1 MNVNEY
7 CEHLRAAGTKVLA
20 GSEDTLW
27 VSLRS
32 FVMQRRP
39 YFALNVPSKQE
50 IQAVFSECHAALL
63 SFTTSSS
70 DSPRLLSSDSA
81 PGPAWGV
88 PSYLYICSDPEYSQQ
103 KLSQSARSHI
113 RRSLN
118 EFEIRFVLPAEL
130 LKLGRKAYCDTCTR
144 YGLSQST
151 PQAFESTFSLAQS
164 FRRYLGAFKDQ
175 QLVAFLVITEVDD
188 WASIGPGYSVTEL
201 LSLRPN
207 NGLLFSALHHY
218 LRQEKYRLVDH
229 GLSNFPFTNKVETL
243 HKFKLKMGFQACPV
257 HRRFVMNP
265 LLRPFV
271 NRLSWR
277 MATGLQKLS
286 PRNRWLEQME
296 LVLRMALRTEPSTQL

>member
-1 MNVNEY
+1 MNLNEY

-27 VSLRS
+27 ASTRS

-39 YFALNVPSKQE
+39 FFALHVPSKQE
-50 IQAVFSECHAALL
+50 IQAVFSESRAALL

-70 DSPRLLSSDSA
+70 DFPRLLSSDSA

-118 EFEIRFVLPAEL
+118 EFEIRFVAPAEL
-130 LKLGRKAYCDTCTR
+130 LKLGSKAYCDTRTR
-144 YGLSQST
+144 FGLSQST
-151 PQAFESTFSLAQS
+151 PQAFEATFCLAQS

-175 QLVAFLVITEVDD
+175 QLAAFLAITEIDD
-188 WASIGPGYSVTEL
+188 WASIGPGYSVSEL
-201 LSLRPN
+201 LALRPN
-207 NGLLFSALHHY
+207 NGLLFRALQHY
-218 LRQEKYRLVDH
+218 LVEKKYRLVDH
-229 GLSNFPFTNKVETL
+229 GLSNFPLTSKVETL
-243 HKFKLKMGFQACPV
+243 HKFKVKMGFQAYPV

-286 PRNRWLEQME
+286 PRNPLFEQME
-296 LVLRMALRTEPSTQL
+296 LVLRMALRTEPSTQV